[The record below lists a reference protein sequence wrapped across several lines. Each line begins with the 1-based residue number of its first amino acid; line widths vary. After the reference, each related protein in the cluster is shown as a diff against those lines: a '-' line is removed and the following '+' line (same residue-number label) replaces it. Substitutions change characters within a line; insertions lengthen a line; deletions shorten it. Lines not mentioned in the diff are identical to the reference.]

1 LLSTNRYEFVRSRSL
16 FVLPLALLT
25 LAGCGGGD
33 RHGAAGPRHGVAG
46 ARHQTCAPGT
56 YYAYESERVAYA
68 AVVRSQAV
76 ARRRP
81 GGAVLARFGRVNRN
95 KLPTIL
101 GVRGARVDRR
111 CAATWYRVQLPIRP
125 NGITGWVPATQV
137 ALARINTRI
146 VVDLSA
152 RRLTLYQGGRPV
164 LRSAVAVGAPG
175 TPTPI
180 GRFYV
185 NQRLIPT
192 DPKGPYGPAAV
203 GVSAFSNVLT
213 GWAQGG
219 PIGIHGT
226 NEPWSIGHTDSNGC
240 IRLPN
245 STARRLFKQ
254 VLMGTPVII
263 HP

>member
-1 LLSTNRYEFVRSRSL
+1 MRQQ
-16 FVLPLALLT
+16 A
-25 LAGCGGGD
+25 
-33 RHGAAGPRHGVAG
+33 
-46 ARHQTCAPGT
+46 CAPGS
-56 YYAYESERVAYA
+56 YRVYGSEQLAYA
-68 AVVRSQAV
+68 AVVRSHAV
-76 ARRRP
+76 AWRRP
-81 GGAVLARFGRVNRN
+81 GRGRILAQFGRLNQN
-95 KLPTIL
+95 KLPTIF
-101 GVRGARVDRR
+101 GVRGALVDKH
-111 CAATWYRVQLPIRP
+111 CAATWYQVELPIRP
-125 NGITGWVPATQV
+125 NGTSGWVPAAQV
-137 ALARINTRI
+137 ALAPIETRI

-152 RRLTLYQGGRPV
+152 RRLTLYRSGRPV
-164 LRSAVAVGAPG
+164 LSSRVAVGASG

-180 GRFYV
+180 GDYYV

-203 GVSAFSNVLT
+203 GISAFSNVLT

-245 STARRLFKQ
+245 TTVRRLFKQ

>member
-1 LLSTNRYEFVRSRSL
+1 LVPL
-16 FVLPLALLT
+16 VLAAFGC
-25 LAGCGGGD
+25 AG
-33 RHGAAGPRHGVAG
+33 HGQRQAERHGVSG
-46 ARHQTCAPGT
+46 VRQQSCTPGS
-56 YYAYESERVAYA
+56 YRAYGSEQLAYA
-68 AVVRSQAV
+68 AVVRSHAV
-76 ARRRP
+76 AWRRP
-81 GGAVLARFGRVNRN
+81 GRGRILAQFGRLNEN

-101 GVRGARVDRR
+101 GVRGGLVDRH
-111 CAATWYRVQLPIRP
+111 CAATWYRVELPIRP
-125 NGITGWVPATQV
+125 NGTSGWVPAAQV
-137 ALARINTRI
+137 ALAPIETRI

-152 RRLTLYQGGRPV
+152 RRLTLYRSGRPV
-164 LRSAVAVGAPG
+164 LSSRVAVGASA

-180 GRFYV
+180 GDYYV

-203 GVSAFSNVLT
+203 GISAFSNVLT

-245 STARRLFKQ
+245 AMARRLFKQ

>member
-1 LLSTNRYEFVRSRSL
+1 LLSANRYGIVRGRSL
-16 FVLPLALLT
+16 ILVTLAVLA
-25 LAGCGGGD
+25 LAGCGGEAE
-33 RHGAAGPRHGVAG
+33 RHAVSGAKKQSCKAGS
-46 ARHQTCAPGT
+46 
-56 YYAYESERVAYA
+56 YYAYGTDQVAYA
-68 AVVRSQAV
+68 AVVRSHAY
-76 ARRRP
+76 ARHRP
-81 GGAVLARFGRVNRN
+81 GGALLARFGRVNQN
-95 KLPTIL
+95 KLPTVF

-111 CAATWYRVQLPIRP
+111 CTATWYRVQLPMRP
-125 NGITGWVPATQV
+125 NGITGWVPAAEV
-137 ALARINTRI
+137 ALARISTRI
-146 VVDLSA
+146 VVDRSA
-152 RRLTLYQGGRPV
+152 RRLTLYRNGQPV
-164 LRSAVAVGAPG
+164 LSSSVAVGASG

-180 GRFYV
+180 GRYYV

-203 GVSAFSNVLT
+203 GISAFSNVLT

-245 STARRLFKQ
+245 RVIKRLFKE

>member
-1 LLSTNRYEFVRSRSL
+1 MVS
-16 FVLPLALLT
+16 LALLA
-25 LAGCGGGD
+25 LAGCGGEAH
-33 RHGAAGPRHGVAG
+33 RHAVSGV
-46 ARHQTCAPGT
+46 RQQTCAPGS
-56 YYAYESERVAYA
+56 YYVYGSEQVAYA
-68 AVVRSQAV
+68 AVVRSHAV
-76 ARRRP
+76 ARRQP
-81 GGAVLARFGRVNRN
+81 GEPILARFGRLNVN
-95 KLPTIL
+95 KLPTIF
-101 GVRGARVDRR
+101 GVRGARVDRH
-111 CAATWYRVQLPIRP
+111 CLATWYRVQLPMRP
-125 NGITGWVPATQV
+125 NGITGWVPAAQV
-137 ALARINTRI
+137 ALARIDTRI
-146 VVDLSA
+146 VIDRSA
-152 RRLTLYQGGRPV
+152 RRLTLYRDGRPV
-164 LRSAVAVGAPG
+164 LSTSIAVGAAG

-180 GRFYV
+180 GNYYV

-203 GVSAFSNVLT
+203 GISAFSNVLT

-245 STARRLFKQ
+245 RAIRRLFKE

>member
-1 LLSTNRYEFVRSRSL
+1 
-16 FVLPLALLT
+16 
-25 LAGCGGGD
+25 
-33 RHGAAGPRHGVAG
+33 
-46 ARHQTCAPGT
+46 
-56 YYAYESERVAYA
+56 
-68 AVVRSQAV
+68 
-76 ARRRP
+76 
-81 GGAVLARFGRVNRN
+81 VLARFGRLNEN
-95 KLPTIL
+95 KLPTVF
-101 GVRGARVDRR
+101 GVRGAVVDRSCR
-111 CAATWYRVQLPIRP
+111 ATWYRVQLPLRP
-125 NGITGWVPATQV
+125 NGTVGWVPAAQV
-137 ALARINTRI
+137 SLAPVRTRI
-146 VVDLSA
+146 VVDVSA
-152 RRLTLYQGGRPV
+152 RRLTLYRSGRPI
-164 LRSAVAVGAPG
+164 LTSSVAVGASS

-180 GRFYV
+180 GRYYV

-192 DPKGPYGPAAV
+192 DPHGPYGPAAV

-245 STARRLFKQ
+245 RIVRRLFKQ